1 MPKTPLQLTEEP
13 SDQVVF
19 RWRRLTIL
27 VGLVDMH
34 ASSGSIMS
42 HLEKMRERLAE
53 EAKRAY
59 EKATGSKVTTT
70 TTKNTTATRNKAQN
84 KEATEVGRP
93 LPRSTTT
100 QYVFDPEMCQHSR
113 LEPRGNKN
121 LLWFTCLKCGSRWER
136 VAPEVPVLVPQG
148 RLVPQAPSRSAA
160 PPASAVAASG
170 PVAKLVPAVPAA
182 VDKKKVTFLDNSQ
195 KRKTEDFQMVGF
207 SALGQT
213 VYERYQELIK
223 EADAPHAAIVQKL
236 MSVAQTQ
243 EEGAG
248 VVEVI
253 QSLKDS

>member
-1 MPKTPLQLTEEP
+1 M
-13 SDQVVF
+13 
-19 RWRRLTIL
+19 

-70 TTKNTTATRNKAQN
+70 TKNTTTMRTKAQN
-84 KEATEVGRP
+84 KEATQVGRP
-93 LPRSTTT
+93 LSRSTAV
-100 QYVFDPEMCQHSR
+100 QYVFDPEMCPHSR
-113 LEPRGNKN
+113 LEPRGNKDM
-121 LLWFTCLKCGSRWER
+121 LWFTCLKCGSRWER

-182 VDKKKVTFLDNSQ
+182 VDKQKMTLLDNSQ

-207 SALGQT
+207 SALGQK
-213 VYERYQELIK
+213 VYERYQQLIK
-223 EADAPHAAIVQKL
+223 EADAPHEDIVKKL
-236 MSVAQTQ
+236 MSMAQTQ
-243 EEGAG
+243 EEVAG